1 MTRRRLAALLA
12 STAISAAG
20 TRISAIAIPWF
31 VLVTTGSPA
40 KTGIVA
46 VCELTPLVLAM
57 ALGGPIIDRI
67 GPRRISIRSDA
78 ASAVLVGLIPVLHA
92 AQMLSFPALLVLVA
106 LAGASRGPGDV
117 AKATI
122 APDIADAVGLPIE
135 RVTGLEAT
143 SQRAAQ
149 IVAPALAG
157 IVIAALGATGAL
169 LFDAASFAICAVGV
183 AVWAPHRHIPAMT
196 EPYCRQLRIG
206 WRFLADEPLLRA
218 IAGMICMTNLIDVA
232 YVSVFLPVWIRSH
245 GYGPAQLGL
254 LGSAFGLTAT
264 LGALVAA
271 ACGGRLPRRLAYLA
285 GFAVTTPPRLLAM
298 AAGAPIWA
306 LIGISVAGGFGAGF
320 INPIISSILVE
331 RTPRHLLGRVSSLAA
346 SLAWAGMPVGGAA
359 AALAITALGL
369 APALAVAGGIYLL
382 STTLPGLLPQWR
394 DMNRRPAAPQRAPAL
409 THA

>member
-1 MTRRRLAALLA
+1 MRRRALAGLLA

-31 VLVTTGSPA
+31 VLVTTGSAA

-57 ALGGPIIDRI
+57 ALGGPVIDRI
-67 GPRRISIRSDA
+67 GPRPISIRADV

-92 AQMLSFPALLVLVA
+92 AGMLSFPALLVLVA
-106 LAGASRGPGDV
+106 LAGATRGPGDV
-117 AKATI
+117 AKATM
-122 APDIADAVGLPIE
+122 APDIADALGLPIE
-135 RVTGLEAT
+135 RVTGLEGT

-149 IVAPALAG
+149 IVAPAVAG
-157 IVIAALGATGAL
+157 IMIAALGATGAL
-169 LFDAASFAICAVGV
+169 AFDAASFAVCAVGV
-183 AVWAPHRHIPAMT
+183 AVWAPHRHIPAAT
-196 EPYCRQLRIG
+196 EPYRRQLRSG
-206 WRFLADEPLLRA
+206 WRFAAGEPLLRA
-218 IAGMICMTNLIDVA
+218 IAGMICLTNLIDTA
-232 YVSVFLPVWIRSH
+232 YTSVFLPVWIRAH

-271 ACGGRLPRRLAYLA
+271 GYGDRLPRRPAYLA

-306 LIGISVAGGFGAGF
+306 LIGISVTGGFGAGF
-320 INPIISSILVE
+320 INPIVSSIFVE
-331 RTPRHLLGRVSSLAA
+331 RTPRHLLGRVSSLGA
-346 SLAWAGMPVGGAA
+346 SIAWAGMPLGGLA
-359 AALAITALGL
+359 AALAIATLGL

-394 DMNRRPAAPQRAPAL
+394 DMNRRPAAP
-409 THA
+409 

>member
-1 MTRRRLAALLA
+1 MRRRALAGLLA

-31 VLVTTGSPA
+31 VLVTTGSAA

-57 ALGGPIIDRI
+57 ALGGPVIDRI
-67 GPRRISIRSDA
+67 GPRPISIRADV

-92 AQMLSFPALLVLVA
+92 AGMLSFPALLVLVA
-106 LAGASRGPGDV
+106 LAGATRGPGDV
-117 AKATI
+117 AKATM
-122 APDIADAVGLPIE
+122 APDIADALGLPIE
-135 RVTGLEAT
+135 RVTGLEGT

-149 IVAPALAG
+149 IVAPAVAG
-157 IVIAALGATGAL
+157 IMIAALGATGAL
-169 LFDAASFAICAVGV
+169 AFDAASFAVCAVGV
-183 AVWAPHRHIPAMT
+183 AVWAPHRHIPAAT
-196 EPYCRQLRIG
+196 EPYRRQLRSG
-206 WRFLADEPLLRA
+206 WRFAAGEPLLRA
-218 IAGMICMTNLIDVA
+218 IAGMICLTNLIDTA
-232 YVSVFLPVWIRSH
+232 YTSVFLPVWIRAH

-271 ACGGRLPRRLAYLA
+271 GYGDRLPRRLAYLA

-306 LIGISVAGGFGAGF
+306 LIGISVTGGFGAGF
-320 INPIISSILVE
+320 INPIVSSIFVE
-331 RTPRHLLGRVSSLAA
+331 RTPRHLLGRVSSLGA
-346 SLAWAGMPVGGAA
+346 SIAWAGMPLGGLA
-359 AALAITALGL
+359 AALAIATLGL

-394 DMNRRPAAPQRAPAL
+394 DMNRRPAAP
-409 THA
+409 

>member
-1 MTRRRLAALLA
+1 MRRRALAGLLA

-31 VLVTTGSPA
+31 VLVTTGSAA

-57 ALGGPIIDRI
+57 ALGGPVIDRI
-67 GPRRISIRSDA
+67 GPRPISIRADV

-92 AQMLSFPALLVLVA
+92 AGMLSFPALLVLVA

-117 AKATI
+117 AKSTM
-122 APDIADAVGLPIE
+122 APDIADALGLPIE
-135 RVTGLEAT
+135 RVTGLEGT

-149 IVAPALAG
+149 IVAPAVAG
-157 IVIAALGATGAL
+157 IMIAALGATGAL
-169 LFDAASFAICAVGV
+169 AFDAASFAVCAVGV
-183 AVWAPHRHIPAMT
+183 AVWAPHRHIPAAT
-196 EPYCRQLRIG
+196 EPYRRQLRSG
-206 WRFLADEPLLRA
+206 WRFAAGEPLLRA
-218 IAGMICMTNLIDVA
+218 IAGMICLTNLIDTA
-232 YVSVFLPVWIRSH
+232 YTSVFLPVWIRAH
-245 GYGPAQLGL
+245 DYGPTQLGL

-271 ACGGRLPRRLAYLA
+271 GYGDRLPRRLAYLA

-306 LIGISVAGGFGAGF
+306 LIGISVTGGFGAGF
-320 INPIISSILVE
+320 INPIVSSIFVE
-331 RTPRHLLGRVSSLAA
+331 RTPRHLLGRVSSLGA
-346 SLAWAGMPVGGAA
+346 SIAWAGMPLGGLA
-359 AALAITALGL
+359 AALAIATLGL

-394 DMNRRPAAPQRAPAL
+394 DMSRRPAAL
-409 THA
+409 

>member
-1 MTRRRLAALLA
+1 MRRRALAGLLA

-31 VLVTTGSPA
+31 VLVTTGSAA

-57 ALGGPIIDRI
+57 ALGGPVIDRI
-67 GPRRISIRSDA
+67 GPRPISIRADV
-78 ASAVLVGLIPVLHA
+78 ASAVLVGLLPVLHA
-92 AQMLSFPALLVLVA
+92 AGMLSFPALLVLVA
-106 LAGASRGPGDV
+106 LAGATRGPGDV
-117 AKATI
+117 AKATM
-122 APDIADAVGLPIE
+122 APDIADALGLPIE
-135 RVTGLEAT
+135 RVTGLEGT

-149 IVAPALAG
+149 IVAPAVAG
-157 IVIAALGATGAL
+157 IMIAALGATGAL
-169 LFDAASFAICAVGV
+169 AFDAASFAVCAVGV
-183 AVWAPHRHIPAMT
+183 AVWAPHRHIPAAT
-196 EPYCRQLRIG
+196 EPYRRQLRSG
-206 WRFLADEPLLRA
+206 WRFAAGEPLLRA
-218 IAGMICMTNLIDVA
+218 IAGMICLTNLIDTA
-232 YVSVFLPVWIRSH
+232 YTSVFLPVWIRAH

-271 ACGGRLPRRLAYLA
+271 GYGDRLPRRLAYLA

-306 LIGISVAGGFGAGF
+306 LIGISVTGGFGAGF
-320 INPIISSILVE
+320 INPIVSSIFVE
-331 RTPRHLLGRVSSLAA
+331 RTPRHLLGRVSSLGA
-346 SLAWAGMPVGGAA
+346 SIAWAGMPLGGLA
-359 AALAITALGL
+359 AALAIATLGL

-394 DMNRRPAAPQRAPAL
+394 DMNRRPAAP
-409 THA
+409 